1 MVLKDNPIKAS
12 SKVGLKAI
20 KVILLLALFFFCFS
34 QKISAQNL
42 LGVIHEKNDSI
53 GKLSCLSDVTSI
65 FLKPISFFPSES
77 KEDSISSQTVDTVK
91 IVRPTRGIIDGH
103 EWVDLGL
110 SVRWAT
116 CNLGAD
122 EPSDYG
128 WYYAWGETEPK
139 ESYISG
145 NSITYG
151 KSMDVIEEDSGFD
164 AANDTWGGFWRLPSK
179 QEIDE
184 LSLKCT
190 HEWTTMGEHKGYKI
204 TGPNGNSIFLPAAGC
219 CYKSKLYNA
228 EISGFYW
235 TSTPHETINYNAYEL
250 FIGVGMFTSST
261 NYRYIGQSIRPVIE

>member
-1 MVLKDNPIKAS
+1 MVLKTNS
-12 SKVGLKAI
+12 LKVTSQGRLKAV
-20 KVILLLALFFFCFS
+20 KVILLIALFFLCVT
-34 QKISAQNL
+34 IRVSAQDL

-65 FLKPISFFPSES
+65 FLKPISFSSSES
-77 KEDSISSQTVDTVK
+77 KEDTISSQKVDTVK
-91 IVRPTRGIIDGH
+91 IVRPTHGIIDGH

-122 EPSDYG
+122 SPSDYG
-128 WYYAWGETEPK
+128 SYYAWGETEPK
-139 ESYISG
+139 ESYTSA
-145 NSITYG
+145 NSLTYG

-179 QEIDE
+179 QEADE

-228 EISGFYW
+228 EVSGFYW

-250 FIGVGMFTSST
+250 FIGVGMFSSSS